1 MSLMDPQTILR
12 PECLVTVVARDAD
25 PLEMFRLNVIL
36 DRVALSLFPT
46 DVANISLDA
55 RSVRQCVLAF
65 LHHRPHRLLKLR
77 EFSRKVSWISH

>member
-12 PECLVTVVARDAD
+12 PECLVTVVAGNAD

-46 DVANISLDA
+46 DVANVSLDA

-77 EFSRKVSWISH
+77 EFSRKASWISH